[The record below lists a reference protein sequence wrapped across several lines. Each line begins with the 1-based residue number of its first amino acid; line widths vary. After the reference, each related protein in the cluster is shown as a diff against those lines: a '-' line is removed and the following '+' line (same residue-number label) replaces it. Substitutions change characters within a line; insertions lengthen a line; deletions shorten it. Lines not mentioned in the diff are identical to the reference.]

1 MPGSTLLAIVLSAVG
16 LAPAVA
22 RRDTGD
28 DTGVARDVR
37 GDVRGIAGRLEETV
51 IGTCAATTGRAVEGV
66 HLVLALADGQRAE
79 VHLGPCGAIEELLAA
94 VDAGDEVRAE
104 IFRTDAMP
112 LGAFAAVTVT
122 VEGETIRLRGD
133 DLRPRWAARRG
144 AEAGG
149 GAARA
154 AAGGARC
161 WWDLRRDRP
170 PAPPAFEMPSA
181 AVATL
186 HDASAGAV
194 SRRAAWAS
202 SPVPDRAGA
211 RSRSTSALAVKSS

>member
-1 MPGSTLLAIVLSAVG
+1 MRNAKPDSTFSRRRAARTGKRGSTLLAIVLSAVG

-51 IGTCAATTGRAVEGV
+51 IGTCAATTGRAVESV
-66 HLVLALADGQRAE
+66 HLVLALADGQRPSDIS
-79 VHLGPCGAIEELLAA
+79 G
-94 VDAGDEVRAE
+94 
-104 IFRTDAMP
+104 
-112 LGAFAAVTVT
+112 
-122 VEGETIRLRGD
+122 
-133 DLRPRWAARRG
+133 
-144 AEAGG
+144 
-149 GAARA
+149 RA
-154 AAGGARC
+154 AQSRSRSPRSTPATRSAPRSSVPTPC
-161 WWDLRRDRP
+161 RW
-170 PAPPAFEMPSA
+170 APPAFEMPSA